1 MFTVTQIES
10 MFSLAETVYAP
21 NNPSMRQAFNVGNLT
36 VAMTTGEMDK
46 GVDTGR
52 VDVVDAFIETAPLN
66 KAAKVF
72 LETLKETLL
81 ATERPY
87 TFIDSVPNGFFVIT
101 FAGFTF
107 HVDVNE
113 DMSMHIAENI
123 FETCVNSEDATIS
136 FTDHDDETI
145 LITVKDVTEVA
156 AELFPVTQIGDFESA
171 LVDAI
176 VFHLEDA
183 YGEGIKASAYV
194 NDECRVYIA
203 NSYIVFKTNK

>member
-1 MFTVTQIES
+1 MFTVAQIES

-36 VAMTTGEMDK
+36 VAMSTGEMER
-46 GVDTGR
+46 GIDTGK

-72 LETLKETLL
+72 LETLKETLRT
-81 ATERPY
+81 TERPY

-123 FETCVNSEDATIS
+123 YETQANSEDATIS
-136 FTDHDDETI
+136 YTDHEGETV
-145 LITVKDVTEVA
+145 LITVKDVSEVA
-156 AELFPVTQIGDFESA
+156 SDLFPVTQIGDFESA

-203 NSYIVFKTNK
+203 NSYIVFKTDK